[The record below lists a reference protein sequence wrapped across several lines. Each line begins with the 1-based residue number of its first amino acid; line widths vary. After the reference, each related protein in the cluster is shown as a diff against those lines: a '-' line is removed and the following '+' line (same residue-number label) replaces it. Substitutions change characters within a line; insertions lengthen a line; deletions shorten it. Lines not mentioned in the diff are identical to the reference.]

1 MKNFLFLT
9 LFLTALLGITSVW
22 AQSTLIVG
30 PGQTYTTIQDAI
42 DAAENGDI
50 IQVQDGTYPEN
61 LEIDVD
67 VTVVAENQHLAIIQT
82 QSGFNAGSGYGGI
95 TFLAD
100 GATLDGFKIEQ
111 GVDQAVV
118 HTHNANDV
126 SILNNWIVGVS
137 GAQPRGIDVG
147 YASANSD
154 NVFIQGNTFEDMYCG
169 VYINQATDLTI
180 DDNHFE
186 DMGDGGIVVD
196 GTWTI
201 DGVDVTNNTATNANY
216 LIYFYGDADNMVAT
230 GNGPFV
236 NTQLSN
242 SSIMNVTQGTFHET
256 IQAAINAASP
266 GDQIQ
271 VAAGTYAESIV
282 GDGKNNL
289 TVIGADPNNRPV
301 IDGYCHFSPCNDL
314 KLENLVLKNT
324 LGNTSVGY
332 IGGYDLIMEN
342 VTVDGSGPVKH
353 GLSGG
358 HVNGDITINN
368 CEFLNIQNWA
378 AFDTRSGSGG
388 PTSGADLGTVL
399 FTNNL
404 IDNTIGHINFRG
416 TLGDEAESITISGNV
431 VQNIGSATNSFGG
444 LIKVFYADE
453 CYFTDNVIKDVGT
466 SGFNPVNEASYG
478 AGFMPRNVAYLEVT
492 DNLFQNNN
500 QAIAFEPRN
509 NSIYGPDGVLSA
521 GIISDNVFV
530 NNTYGVYIPA
540 TLHPN
545 SDIQGLQVNDN
556 SFTGNTTEAVHVGYS
571 VDGNLDA
578 SPNWWGDAAGPT
590 ANRFGDAVSDYV
602 DYDPWYMDAAM
613 TRLSDQ
619 NVQNINTLEWFTTIQ
634 EAIDDADTIAG
645 HTIEVG
651 PGIYIEQLHVDVE
664 NLTIQGV
671 VQTDPVV
678 IQSPAVLP
686 LSFSS
691 GTNNNKPVVFVDG
704 VQNFTLK
711 DVTVDGNA
719 YGGANNRFVG
729 IGFYNADGLLENV
742 NVYNIMDNPFS
753 GAQHGV
759 GVYAFNNTP
768 AVNYDIHLNTMDI
781 NYFQKNAISLIGDA
795 STYNLTVNIEYVD
808 VVGAGPTSVTAQNG
822 IQVMYADGVI
832 DHCSVTGIE
841 YSGSGWAAS
850 GILPYYATDMDIT
863 NNTLVDCGYPI
874 YPNEST
880 DLLIQGNTIET
891 GAYEVR
897 AHTGITDYNC
907 TGLIIDDND
916 INDAIYGMWLAPATI
931 TGNSITG
938 ADFAMILD
946 GGAGY
951 TITGNNFNE
960 NYAHIYNFG
969 TEPDVDALTPLN
981 TFDNYVVIDQIVYGN
996 AGLIY
1001 ASAPNELIDAGET
1014 QTYSV
1019 IAQYIEHLRGFTV
1032 QVKIPKVDFATE
1044 PTNFMLGS
1052 LFDSPLLTTTA
1063 HDASHWVYNVSGAKM
1078 GGVAGISGD
1087 QVVLFTFEATST
1099 GGTYSNTPTGCYI
1112 EVPSDQVILKDDQN
1126 PYQVIPCEGTYDKW
1140 VLIDG
1145 VLPTITINNLTTYP
1159 DGMTLPIDAALTVAN
1174 GYVSVDV
1181 PELDISYW
1189 DNWNLDYAQFMILS
1203 GDASVVPAFGD
1214 FATASYLFGP
1224 GYANATNDNL
1234 IWNDPDAELN
1244 AALGILADGT
1254 YTIWYLA
1261 MDDAGNYII
1270 ESWTFVIDKTAPGPI
1285 AWDST
1290 IPCRTT
1296 INSNNSIDLKWTNPV
1311 GAVKNHIWILSYGDI
1326 GTNTPYPEY
1335 EDHSDPT
1342 IPAAPNPYNPAVQNG
1357 WTQHIVANPAPTT
1370 FPYAITGMARGY
1382 YYVTIFAEDASGNI
1396 SEAPV
1401 NPFYRESISY
1411 WPGDVDA
1418 TAGTVLAGDIS
1429 MLTAKWG
1436 LTAASTE
1443 WNPIID
1449 VGPSTDYARRSRP
1462 TPDDVIDIEDL
1473 MMFAM
1478 NYNNTVYTWYP
1489 RGNEAP
1495 EVDPIGIELIARLES
1510 DVLYVDVNLSGNT
1523 DAVKGL
1529 NVPFA
1534 YGSGLRLQTVA
1545 LGEIWPEGSVIL
1557 HTDRDNI
1564 LEISMSAM
1572 GYDSVIQG
1580 NGTVATAAFRI
1591 VGSDT
1596 ALQLRHMK
1604 ARTMDNRD
1612 IVIEDNPTDMTTDND
1627 DLVNVIPAVNYL
1639 GTNFPNPFRS
1649 ETTVQYGLKAAG
1661 SVKISVYNSRGQLV
1675 RTLVNDSKA
1684 AGTYQTIWNG
1694 RDSFDRP
1701 VSSGVYFFRMESGE
1715 EIQTTKGLM
1724 IK

>member
-1 MKNFLFLT
+1 MKRFLFLT

-22 AQSTLIVG
+22 AANIDY
-30 PGQTYTTIQDAI
+30 PGSYPNIQATI
-42 DAAENGDI
+42 DAASDGDVIVIASGTYTEHFNVNKRVSFIGAGSGSDPLANTIITQTAAGVGSPYWIGVVQLNASGLSSADPILFQNLRILPNGISGFSVGEFYQSTGTAVSYLKFDNVKVIGTNTNPSSEQERGLYVDNTSTASYLEFNNCSFDNLTYGWYFQKAVSTDTSTVTEVSVTNTTFVHNNHKGVYAEKLDNATFTDCLVSENGYDSSVLPSYFQPWCSGIDVNLKAGTYSDLVFDGCIITSNGIGNSKEGAGLALKARDDGTSYGLYPATLTGVTIIDCTITGNERGVRFGEPGKNNATPTNVTITNSSIGNNTQHYTGTDGSTYGDI
-50 IQVQDGTYPEN
+50 IN
-61 LEIDVD
+61 L
-67 VTVVAENQHLAIIQT
+67 T
-82 QSGFNAGSGYGGI
+82 
-95 TFLAD
+95 
-100 GATLDGFKIEQ
+100 
-111 GVDQAVV
+111 
-118 HTHNANDV
+118 AN
-126 SILNNWIVGVS
+126 
-137 GAQPRGIDVG
+137 
-147 YASANSD
+147 NSS
-154 NVFIQGNTFEDMYCG
+154 
-169 VYINQATDLTI
+169 
-180 DDNHFE
+180 
-186 DMGDGGIVVD
+186 IVVD
-196 GTWTI
+196 G
-201 DGVDVTNNTATNANY
+201 VTMAAGQA
-216 LIYFYGDADNMVAT
+216 LVASVH
-230 GNGPFV
+230 N
-236 NTQLSN
+236 
-242 SSIMNVTQGTFHET
+242 T
-256 IQAAINAASP
+256 IQDTYFFNIQSAINVADP
-266 GDQIQ
+266 GDVIEIGG
-271 VAAGTYAESIV
+271 GTYV
-282 GDGKNNL
+282 
-289 TVIGADPNNRPV
+289 
-301 IDGYCHFSPCNDL
+301 
-314 KLENLVLKNT
+314 
-324 LGNTSVGY
+324 
-332 IGGYDLIMEN
+332 
-342 VTVDGSGPVKH
+342 
-353 GLSGG
+353 
-358 HVNGDITINN
+358 
-368 CEFLNIQNWA
+368 
-378 AFDTRSGSGG
+378 
-388 PTSGADLGTVL
+388 
-399 FTNNL
+399 
-404 IDNTIGHINFRG
+404 
-416 TLGDEAESITISGNV
+416 
-431 VQNIGSATNSFGG
+431 
-444 LIKVFYADE
+444 
-453 CYFTDNVIKDVGT
+453 
-466 SGFNPVNEASYG
+466 
-478 AGFMPRNVAYLEVT
+478 
-492 DNLFQNNN
+492 
-500 QAIAFEPRN
+500 
-509 NSIYGPDGVLSA
+509 
-521 GIISDNVFV
+521 
-530 NNTYGVYIPA
+530 
-540 TLHPN
+540 
-545 SDIQGLQVNDN
+545 
-556 SFTGNTTEAVHVGYS
+556 
-571 VDGNLDA
+571 
-578 SPNWWGDAAGPT
+578 
-590 ANRFGDAVSDYV
+590 
-602 DYDPWYMDAAM
+602 
-613 TRLSDQ
+613 
-619 NVQNINTLEWFTTIQ
+619 
-634 EAIDDADTIAG
+634 
-645 HTIEVG
+645 
-651 PGIYIEQLHVDVE
+651 EQLHVNVE
-664 NLTIQGV
+664 NLTLQGV
-671 VQTDPVV
+671 DLRDPVV

-691 GTNNNKPVVFVDG
+691 GTKNNKPVVFVDG

-719 YGGANNRFVG
+719 YGGANYRFVG

-1159 DGMTLPIDAALTVAN
+1159 DSMTLPIDAALTVAN